1 MGAPSP
7 FENRRGWQGSKGKG
21 PRRGQI
27 HQRLPFFRSTRV
39 PTACLSLWPAN
50 SENQLP
56 TFETR
61 PLLNW
66 ILRAG
71 GLTTS
76 PGWPATL
83 SYYNHYFPFLH
94 FRRTKSLSL
103 SFLHAQCKFANSKF
117 LFRAIEIV
125 WDQTFFSSFSFSPL
139 FYNKNTITEE

>member
-1 MGAPSP
+1 MEAPSL
-7 FENRRGWQGSKGKG
+7 FGNCRGWQGSKGKG
-21 PRRGQI
+21 PWRGQI

-61 PLLNW
+61 PLLNS
-66 ILRAG
+66 ILRAW

-83 SYYNHYFPFLH
+83 SYYNRYFLFLH
-94 FRRTKSLSL
+94 FPGTLSL
-103 SFLHAQCKFANSKF
+103 SFSLVSARTMQICQ
-117 LFRAIEIV
+117 LEIFISS
-125 WDQTFFSSFSFSPL
+125 DRNTFFFPL
-139 FYNKNTITEE
+139 PFFRIKIQYNTTAI

>member
-1 MGAPSP
+1 MRAPSP

-103 SFLHAQCKFANSKF
+103 SFLSARTMQICQLEIFISSDRNSLRLN
-117 LFRAIEIV
+117 LF
-125 WDQTFFSSFSFSPL
+125 FFSPL